1 MNDYHFHSSQSNIFS
16 GRQTHY
22 EKARY
27 VILGVPFD
35 FTSSYRPGARFA
47 PNAIREASI
56 NLETHSFRSEVD
68 VEDLQIHDMGD
79 LHVSQDVSKTLERVE
94 FTVNRLVKAKKLPIL
109 IGGEHTLTLGA
120 ARGISA
126 ENLAV
131 IDFDAHLDL
140 RDQYRDLSI
149 SHTTFLRRLNEELK
163 PKKIVL
169 IGSRAVCKEELA
181 YAEGEGIELYSTC
194 RIQEEGAKE
203 TGRAILEALLECK
216 HTYLTVDMDVLDP
229 AFAPGVQNP
238 EPEGL
243 TMQTLFDLIYEL
255 VDTRLICVDLV
266 EVTPIYDN
274 GITGIQAAKT
284 LFEIISAHA
293 KAT

>member
-1 MNDYHFHSSQSNIFS
+1 MSDYHFHTSQSNIFS
-16 GRQTHY
+16 GHQTPY

-27 VILGVPFD
+27 VVVGVPFD

-47 PNAIREASI
+47 PNAIREASA
-56 NLETHSFRSEVD
+56 NLETYSFRGGID
-68 VEDLQIHDMGD
+68 VEDLQIHDVGD
-79 LHVSQDVSKTLERVE
+79 LHVSQDVSKTLERVA
-94 FTVNRLVKAKKLPIL
+94 FTVNRLVKAEKLPIL

-120 ARGISA
+120 AQGASA
-126 ENLAV
+126 ENLAI

-140 RDQYRDLSI
+140 RDCYQDLTI

-169 IGSRAVCKEELA
+169 IGSRAACREELT
-181 YAEGEGIELYSTC
+181 YAEGEGIELYSTR
-194 RIQEEGAKE
+194 RIQEEGVRE
-203 TGRAILEALLECK
+203 TGRAISKALSECE

-243 TMQTLFDLIYEL
+243 TTQTLLDLIYGL
-255 VDTRLICVDLV
+255 VDTRLICADLV

-274 GITGIQAAKT
+274 GTTAIQAAKT
-284 LFEIISAHA
+284 LFEILSAHA
-293 KAT
+293 KAS